1 MKRAAPRTR
10 ARLVYAAAG
19 VLVAGMS
26 IAVALLVTP
35 MQQVQVAGQA
45 VRVGAAAP
53 SLSISGPGELDL
65 FGQRLPTKISFVG
78 PVRPRLALSR
88 ITLSQQLGSLFTSPH
103 HRSAQALIGQALA
116 GAWTRYFAWET
127 VIAGGCALLLA
138 GALAGW
144 ARLPVRRTLV
154 LLAAGLVFTEAVNVG
169 GIMATAYTA
178 PARLRQVKSLEALAG
193 RSPLPR
199 VSRAPGKP
207 DLQVQAV
214 AMGDSTAAGVGNPP
228 LAHPSQ
234 LDKAC
239 QRSADT
245 YAADLGR
252 VNGWRVLNLSCSG
265 ATIPHGILGPQHRG
279 QVTVPAQL
287 AEAKKA
293 TRAAVMI
300 VSIGADD
307 LRWSA
312 LLRLCTVTSAC
323 DNKAAVAYFQQR
335 LAAFTVGYYQL
346 LKQLAALPSHPTVL
360 INLYY
365 NPFDPQRHCLDSA
378 GLTAAKQK
386 SLTALLDALNNVL
399 ASGATTSG
407 LIPVRQDFTGHA
419 LCDPRPYVQ
428 GLHDPAPF
436 HPTSAG
442 ELAIALA
449 DEQALRQ
456 HTAPSTPPG

>member
-1 MKRAAPRTR
+1 MNRAAPLTKV
-10 ARLVYAAAG
+10 RLVYAAAG
-19 VLVAGMS
+19 VLVAGAS
-26 IAVALLVTP
+26 IAAALLVTP
-35 MQQVQVAGQA
+35 MQQVQVAGQT

-65 FGQRLPTKISFVG
+65 FGQRLPTRIIFTG
-78 PVRPRLALSR
+78 PVRPRLVLSH
-88 ITLSQQLGSLFTSPH
+88 ITLGQQLGSLFTGQHPRSP
-103 HRSAQALIGQALA
+103 QAVIGQALA
-116 GAWTRYFAWET
+116 GAWKRYFLWET

-144 ARLPVRRTLV
+144 ARLRPVRTLV
-154 LLAAGLVFTEAVNVG
+154 VLAAALLVTEAANMG
-169 GIMATAYTA
+169 AIMITAYTA
-178 PARLRQVKSLEALAG
+178 PARLRQVSSLEALAG
-193 RSPLPR
+193 RAPLPP
-199 VSRAPGKP
+199 VSRARGKADP
-207 DLQVQAV
+207 QVQAV
-214 AMGDSTAAGVGNPP
+214 VMGDSTAAGLGNPAK
-228 LAHPSQ
+228 AHPSRV
-234 LDKAC
+234 DKAC

-245 YAADLGR
+245 YAADLAR
-252 VNGWRVLNLSCSG
+252 VNGWQVLNLACSG
-265 ATIPHGILGPQHRG
+265 ATIPAGILGPQQRG

-287 AEAKKA
+287 AAAKKA
-293 TRAAVMI
+293 TRASVVI
-300 VSIGADD
+300 VSVGADD

-312 LLRLCTVTSAC
+312 LLRLCTVTRAC

-365 NPFDPQRHCLDSA
+365 NPFDSHQHCLDSV
-378 GLTAAKQK
+378 GLTPAKQK
-386 SLTALLDALNNVL
+386 SLTVLLDALNNVL
-399 ASGATTSG
+399 ARGAQASG

-419 LCDPRPYVQ
+419 LCDSRPYVQ

-449 DEQALRQ
+449 DEQVLHQ
-456 HTAPSTPPG
+456 HTAPS